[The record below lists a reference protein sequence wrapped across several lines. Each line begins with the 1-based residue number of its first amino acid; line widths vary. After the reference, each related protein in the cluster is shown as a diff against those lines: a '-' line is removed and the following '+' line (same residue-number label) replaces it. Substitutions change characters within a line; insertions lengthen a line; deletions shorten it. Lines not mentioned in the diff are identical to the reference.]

1 MDMESLRIFLDV
13 QRSGSITAA
22 ANSHYM
28 TQPALGKRIAQ
39 LEKELGVMLFLR
51 GKGHSCVELTP
62 AGREFSDIA
71 ERMLILYEQ
80 ARGLKEE
87 AERKYLTV
95 ACIRSAHGFLMPEL
109 VACLK
114 TLHPELCMT
123 VEDHHTEEIMP
134 LLEKRR
140 IDVGI
145 TQSAGVS
152 PNLFS
157 ELLYREPYYVVLRCE
172 NKLSQKTILY
182 PEELKAEHGIFQ
194 SFDQSFEEWFSKWWK
209 PYAVKV
215 RVNTTPSAENYF
227 GEEEDWM
234 IVPKAVA
241 AELVSHGFVA
251 CSLSGEVPLH
261 CVYMTW
267 HKHNQCEELQWFLDA
282 MRKKMIDRNGGDQ
295 KLQEE

>member
-114 TLHPELCMT
+114 TLHPESCCGTGISWFCGLFTFWRSTIALC
-123 VEDHHTEEIMP
+123 
-134 LLEKRR
+134 
-140 IDVGI
+140 
-145 TQSAGVS
+145 
-152 PNLFS
+152 
-157 ELLYREPYYVVLRCE
+157 LYDL
-172 NKLSQKTILY
+172 
-182 PEELKAEHGIFQ
+182 A
-194 SFDQSFEEWFSKWWK
+194 
-209 PYAVKV
+209 
-215 RVNTTPSAENYF
+215 
-227 GEEEDWM
+227 
-234 IVPKAVA
+234 
-241 AELVSHGFVA
+241 
-251 CSLSGEVPLH
+251 
-261 CVYMTW
+261 
-267 HKHNQCEELQWFLDA
+267 
-282 MRKKMIDRNGGDQ
+282 
-295 KLQEE
+295 